1 MTLRAAWFY
10 RGSLQLIAGDVV
22 RSFVNHPAKFLH
34 DGIHVGKLVEC
45 ADVALVHTGDQL
57 LRVDRCAEYGIK
69 FASELRLKHRD
80 WRILWSKFNA
90 LHDVF

>member
-1 MTLRAAWFY
+1 MTLRVAWY
-10 RGSLQLIAGDVV
+10 GRGSLQRIVGGVEW
-22 RSFVNHPAKFLH
+22 SFVDHPAKFLH

-45 ADVALVHTGDQL
+45 ADVGFVATGNEL
-57 LRVDRCAEYGIK
+57 LRVDRCSEYGIK

-80 WRILWSKFNA
+80 WRILWSEFNA